1 MFAFF
6 ATQRPK
12 ISAFFRAFPKKCK
25 SNASQN
31 ICLPSASLCRNS
43 VYTRECIKKPPE
55 KSVDFVN
62 KVTRGELDFKRNNFA
77 IYLVVKGC
85 CADSHFLAYA
95 LVVLP
100 ELYDSTFELY
110 QLNVF
115 FIASFVSYCN
125 AATPRANCFFNHF

>member
-1 MFAFF
+1 M
-6 ATQRPK
+6 
-12 ISAFFRAFPKKCK
+12 
-25 SNASQN
+25 
-31 ICLPSASLCRNS
+31 
-43 VYTRECIKKPPE
+43 
-55 KSVDFVN
+55 DFVN

-77 IYLVVKGC
+77 IYLAVKGC